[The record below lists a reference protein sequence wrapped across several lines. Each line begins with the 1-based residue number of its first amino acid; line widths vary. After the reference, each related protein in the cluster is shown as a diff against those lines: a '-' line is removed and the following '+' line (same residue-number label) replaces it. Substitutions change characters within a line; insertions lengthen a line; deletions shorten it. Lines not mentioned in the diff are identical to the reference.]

1 MKLSHLYSNR
11 PTIFGPIQFRPGV
24 NVVLGEIRLPEN
36 RDRSTHNL
44 GKTTLARVI
53 DYCLGLGRSAD
64 FFLFKHEDR
73 FDDFVFYL
81 ELETLDGTY
90 FTIRRSVSSSSKLSI
105 VKHTERHQNFSESE
119 ADIWDHEDVAFQ
131 RGKQIID
138 GLLGLTAIK
147 PWTYREPLGY
157 SLRTQSD
164 FTDVFRLSRAKS
176 KDRHWKPF
184 VAHLLGFDADLVT
197 KGYDLL
203 EQIEELEKQIAT
215 LKLELSATDIDL
227 DQVRGLIDLKK
238 KEVRT
243 AESAA
248 AEFDFAIE
256 DSAVNANLV
265 EKLDQTIAMLNG
277 QRYTLTRTR
286 KRIVDSLQT
295 ERVQFRPDVAKKLF
309 DESGVVFPDQVVKE
323 FDDLVRFNRQISDER
338 IEYLKQ
344 ELESVNVQVSDVAQK
359 IEASNIQRQAE
370 LRFLSD
376 TESVSKFR
384 ELNQRLVIMKNELS
398 TLERQRD
405 ALLSIG
411 KREAELRGVIRERE
425 DQVAALRTDIESLGN
440 QEDGRYMRIRETL
453 AELCG
458 QILGH
463 KALVR
468 TRLNSKGNIEFQAEY
483 LNQSDLPTSED
494 EGKSFK
500 QVLCAAFDLA
510 VVRVL
515 MNERYLR
522 FVYHDGLFEGLDFR
536 KKLNLIDL
544 LRHHA
549 DLGIQ
554 QILTVIDSDLP
565 KTETGETF
573 CFDDDEVVLT
583 LHDEGSDGRLFR
595 MESW

>member
-1 MKLSHLYSNR
+1 MKLSHLYSNH
-11 PTIFGPIQFRPGV
+11 PDIFGPIRFQPGM

-36 RDRSTHNL
+36 RNRSTHNL
-44 GKTTLARVI
+44 GKTTLARIV
-53 DYCLGLGRSAD
+53 DFCLGLGRTAD
-64 FFLFKHEDR
+64 FFLFKHEKR
-73 FDDFVFYL
+73 FVKFVFYL
-81 ELETLDGTY
+81 ELETLDGSY
-90 FTIRRSVSSSSKLSI
+90 LTIRRSVESPSKLSI
-105 VKHTERHQNFSESE
+105 VKHAERHQNFSETE
-119 ADIWDHEDVAFQ
+119 VWDHENVAFQ

-184 VAHLLGFDADLVT
+184 VAHVLGFNADLVT

-203 EQIEELEKQIAT
+203 EQIDELEKQIAT
-215 LKLELSATDIDL
+215 LKLELGATDIDL

-238 KEVRT
+238 KEVRI
-243 AESAA
+243 AEEAT

-256 DSAVNANLV
+256 DSAVNTKLV
-265 EKLDQTIAMLNG
+265 EELDEAIVALNT

-286 KRIVDSLQT
+286 KRIVDSLQA
-295 ERVQFRPDVAKKLF
+295 ERIQFRPDVARKLF
-309 DESGVVFPDQVVKE
+309 DEAGVVFPGQVVKE
-323 FDDLVRFNRQISDER
+323 FDDLVRFNREISDER

-344 ELESVNVQVSDVAQK
+344 ELDAVNLQISDVAQK
-359 IEASNIQRQAE
+359 IETSNSQRQAE

-384 ELNQRLVIMKNELS
+384 ELNQRLVVMKNELS

-411 KREAELRGVIRERE
+411 KKETDLRAVIRERE
-425 DQVAALRTDIESLGN
+425 DQVEALRADIDSLGA
-440 QEDGRYMRIRETL
+440 QKDARYLRIRETL

-458 QILGH
+458 KILGH
-463 KALVR
+463 KALVS
-468 TRLNSKGNIEFQAEY
+468 TRLNSKDNIVFQAEY
-483 LNQSDLPTSED
+483 LDQSDLPTSED

-510 VVRVL
+510 VVKVL
-515 MNERYLR
+515 MEEGYLR
-522 FVYHDGLFEGLDFR
+522 FIYHDGLFEGLDFR
-536 KKLNLIDL
+536 KKLNLIDV

-565 KTETGETF
+565 QTDTGETF
-573 CFDDDEVVLT
+573 SFDEDEVILT
-583 LHDEGSDGRLFR
+583 LHDEGAEGRLFR